1 VIDAVV
7 GLCAKTGS
15 AVAVT
20 LTAVFDEP
28 TLADRRTIDMGSTEH
43 SRFVLHEAQALAGA
57 DARRF
62 VQRCETSV
70 HRRARTEVDAM
81 LRELGRV
88 DVRVVGGA
96 VVDANK
102 PFVAPALDKIL
113 ASHSLVHAAEG
124 ELYRSALVAA
134 LARRDID
141 VECIPRGD
149 VASCAA
155 RALGPAA
162 GCDRLLATLGQAAGP
177 PWRREHKDAA
187 LAALAALA
195 SGAG

>member
-1 VIDAVV
+1 LIDAVV

-20 LTAVFDEP
+20 LTDVFDDP

-43 SRFVLHEAQALAGA
+43 SRFVFHEAQALSGV

-81 LRELGRV
+81 LRELGRA
-88 DVRVVGGA
+88 DVRVVRGA
-96 VVDANK
+96 VVDTNK
-102 PFVAPALDKIL
+102 PFVALPLDKIL

-124 ELYRSALVAA
+124 ELYRSAIVAA
-134 LARRDID
+134 LTRRDID

-149 VASCAA
+149 VSSRAA
-155 RALGPAA
+155 GALGASS
-162 GCDRLLATLGQAAGP
+162 GCDRFVAALGQVAGP

-187 LAALAALA
+187 LAALASA
-195 SGAG
+195 AG